1 MLNLHHQLGTLG
13 IVQHLKQATS
23 ILTVLCQQINQV
35 KIKWFPY
42 VFLFLVIYGSSVLA
56 NELH

>member
-1 MLNLHHQLGTLG
+1 MLNLHHHLRTLG
-13 IVQHLKQATS
+13 IAEHLKQATS
-23 ILTVLCQQINQV
+23 ILTVLRQQINQV

-42 VFLFLVIYGSSVLA
+42 LFLFLVIYGFSMLA

>member
-1 MLNLHHQLGTLG
+1 MLNLHHHLRTLG
-13 IVQHLKQATS
+13 IVEHLKQATS
-23 ILTVLCQQINQV
+23 ILTVLRQQINQV

-42 VFLFLVIYGSSVLA
+42 VFLFLVIYGFSMLA